1 MTVGDRGSTVGS
13 GAQLEQAYQLGM
25 ECGPDGGPIAGID
38 ADTTEEELLRLAD
51 TGVSHFTESA
61 RYANVVAPELRRLAG
76 YEDSGM
82 GTYQVQPDRE
92 HADRFS
98 YLFDSFREGFVDA
111 YYESWEAV
119 QDSSEGGDA

>member
-1 MTVGDRGSTVGS
+1 MTESDRGSTAGS

-38 ADTTEEELLRLAD
+38 ADTTEEELLQQASEA
-51 TGVSHFTESA
+51 VSHFTESA
-61 RYANVVAPELRRLAG
+61 HYANHVGPELRRLAG

-98 YLFDSFREGFVDA
+98 TLFEYFQQGFTDA
-111 YYESWEAV
+111 YYSSWEAA